1 MRIKN
6 NEIMNF
12 HFSLF
17 FIIKE
22 IFMSRIK
29 VLHVAEAAGG
39 VERYLETLFKY
50 NDNSKVEN
58 ILVCSQNYDYKRL
71 KKLTHKIT
79 ILQMEHEVSPIKDIT
94 VERKLRNIIKKEK
107 PDIVYAHSTK
117 AGAFAR
123 IANLGINNK
132 LIYNPHGWAFNMQ
145 QSSRK
150 RQMYKWF
157 EKISSN
163 FCDKIICISNSEKKS
178 ALREGICKA
187 SKLEVISNGI
197 DIEKLK
203 RVEKSARSLNRIP
216 TNAFVIG
223 QVGRLSKQKAPD
235 IFVRAAE
242 LIKKKI
248 SNSYFIMVG
257 DGELRDDIE
266 KLIRDKKLE
275 NSFLITGWVD
285 NPSEYMK
292 VMDVGT
298 LFSRWEGF
306 GLVLPEYMLC
316 KVPVVATRV
325 DAIPNII
332 KDSVNGLLVNCDNYR
347 EAASAIENLY
357 EDKKLKNNLV
367 RNGYRIAIQNFD
379 GKEMSAKVE
388 QLYMNL
394 IKRENI

>member
-1 MRIKN
+1 

-94 VERKLRNIIKKEK
+94 VERKLRDIIKKEK

-157 EKISSN
+157 ENISSN

-203 RVEKSARSLNRIP
+203 RVEKSARSL
-216 TNAFVIG
+216 
-223 QVGRLSKQKAPD
+223 
-235 IFVRAAE
+235 
-242 LIKKKI
+242 
-248 SNSYFIMVG
+248 
-257 DGELRDDIE
+257 
-266 KLIRDKKLE
+266 
-275 NSFLITGWVD
+275 
-285 NPSEYMK
+285 
-292 VMDVGT
+292 
-298 LFSRWEGF
+298 
-306 GLVLPEYMLC
+306 
-316 KVPVVATRV
+316 
-325 DAIPNII
+325 
-332 KDSVNGLLVNCDNYR
+332 
-347 EAASAIENLY
+347 
-357 EDKKLKNNLV
+357 
-367 RNGYRIAIQNFD
+367 
-379 GKEMSAKVE
+379 
-388 QLYMNL
+388 
-394 IKRENI
+394 